1 MEGAPTLLP
10 GADEQLQKSLV
21 DGLAAVD
28 ARLRDVVDHD
38 DPFIAEAAGHLS
50 NAGGKRFRPLLTLLC
65 AQAAGGINASVI
77 EAAVGVELTHLASLY
92 HDDVM
97 DEAELRRGVQS
108 ANVRYGNATSIL
120 VGDLLFGT
128 ASSVIA
134 DLGPQAV
141 KIQAQTFV
149 RLCAG
154 QIMDERPP
162 AAGGDAIERYLSVL
176 SDKTG
181 SLIATAAQ
189 YGAMFG
195 GGDEDLIE
203 TLTRF
208 GEQLGT
214 LFQLADDLLD
224 INSEVAASGKTPGAD
239 LREGKA
245 TLPVL
250 YARALARPHDARL
263 IELLD
268 SPISDSGEVAEAVA
282 LLRQHPAMRQAREHT
297 ALMAAQTRSLVDELG
312 DGAAVIALRALV
324 DGVADRS
331 R

>member
-1 MEGAPTLLP
+1 MQGAPSLLP
-10 GADEQLQKSLV
+10 GADEQLHDSLL
-21 DGLAAVD
+21 DGLGVVD
-28 ARLRDVVDHD
+28 ARLREVVDHS

-65 AQAAGGINASVI
+65 AQAADGINDNVV

-134 DLGPQAV
+134 DLGPDAV

-154 QIMDERPP
+154 QIRDERPP
-162 AAGGDAIERYLSVL
+162 DANDDPVEHYLSVL

-181 SLIATAAQ
+181 SLIATAAR

-195 GGDEDLIE
+195 GGNAELIE

-224 INSEVAASGKTPGAD
+224 ITSDVEESGKVPGAD
-239 LREGKA
+239 LREGKV

-250 YARALARPHDARL
+250 YARSMATTGDARL
-263 IELLD
+263 LELLSGPIG
-268 SPISDSGEVAEAVA
+268 SPDDVAEAVG
-282 LLRQHPAMRQAREHT
+282 LLRAHPAMDRARQHT
-297 ALMAAQTRSLVDELG
+297 ASIATQTRSLVDELG
-312 DGAAVIALRALV
+312 DGAAVVALRALV
-324 DGVADRS
+324 DGVADRTS
-331 R
+331 

>member
-1 MEGAPTLLP
+1 MKGAPTLLP
-10 GADEQLQKSLV
+10 GADEQLHDGLL
-21 DGLAAVD
+21 DGLAVVD
-28 ARLRDVVDHD
+28 ARLREVVDHS
-38 DPFIAEAAGHLS
+38 DPFIAEAAGHLA

-65 AQAAGGINASVI
+65 AQAGDGINADVV

-134 DLGPQAV
+134 DLGPEAV

-154 QIMDERPP
+154 QIRDERPP
-162 AAGGDAIERYLSVL
+162 AAHDDPVEHYLSVL

-181 SLIATAAQ
+181 SLIATAAR

-195 GGDEDLIE
+195 GGNPDLIE

-224 INSEVAASGKTPGAD
+224 ITSDVEESGKVPGAD
-239 LREGKA
+239 LREGKV

-250 YARALARPHDARL
+250 YARSLAASGDSR
-263 IELLD
+263 LLD
-268 SPISDSGEVAEAVA
+268 LLSGPIGSPDDVAEAVG
-282 LLRQHPAMRQAREHT
+282 LLRAHPAMDQAREHT
-297 ALMAAQTRSLVDELG
+297 ATIAAQTRSLLDELG
-312 DGAAVIALRALV
+312 DGAAIVALRSLV
-324 DGVADRS
+324 DGVADRTS
-331 R
+331 